1 MADDLTQPASA
12 RIRVAV
18 CDDARAV
25 KYFLRQVL
33 EEDGDMEVVST
44 TSSGKEVLDALARC
58 RADILLLDLL
68 LPDVPEP
75 ADLVARMRE
84 RWPAMAILLMSNM
97 PPARLEQ
104 EAARLG
110 TDGWTPKA
118 NKPAQLRD
126 AVREIIEARA

>member
-1 MADDLTQPASA
+1 MSE

-25 KYFLRQVL
+25 KFFLRQIL

-44 TSSGKEVLDALARC
+44 TSSGKEALEALGSC
-58 RADILLLDLL
+58 AADILLLDLL

-75 ADLVARMRE
+75 ADLVAKIRAA
-84 RWPAMAILLMSNM
+84 WPAMAILLMSNM

-126 AVREIIEARA
+126 SVREIIDARA